1 MARPLR
7 DTRRMKAALR
17 IAALLAPLA
26 LPHAVPPAAAQT
38 PIRASATA
46 QAPATLAAR
55 IDAIIRQP
63 RYAAADWGIA
73 VVALDSGHTLY
84 AHQAGKLFQPA
95 STAKLFTAALSLATL
110 APDYRIPTRLI
121 SAAPIRHGRLDGPL
135 LLVGMGDPTL
145 GTPGANPDWAD
156 DLAAQL
162 ATRGIREIR
171 GELIADDSY
180 FAGPPL
186 GSGWEASDLLGWFA
200 APASALSVHE
210 NTVALTV
217 APAAR
222 AGEPARLDFAPA
234 AAAPP
239 LAGTLVTAPPHGH
252 DDINLYRAP
261 GDPLLHAFGSVAA
274 GTPPRSYRL
283 AIPDPARQ
291 AGEELRV
298 ALARHGMRLKGA
310 LRVLH
315 WPERDDALRANA
327 QALAEVLSPP
337 MSEILAQGLKRSQ
350 NLYLQNLLQIDG
362 VSAQAAAANQPD
374 APTGFLGSEAWGL
387 RALQALLERIG
398 IPPSSV
404 LLEEGSGLSRG
415 DLATPGAMVQL
426 LQYLAA
432 QPYAAT
438 LRGMLPVAGV
448 DGTLEWR
455 MRDGPATD
463 KVQAKTGSMTHV
475 HCLAGYVT
483 TTGGR
488 QLAFAILLNN
498 YARNPDEPRATRDI
512 DAIVELL
519 AGYRGGE

>member
-1 MARPLR
+1 MAWPLR
-7 DTRRMKAALR
+7 DTRRMKAALW

-26 LPHAVPPAAAQT
+26 LPAAAH
-38 PIRASATA
+38 PSI
-46 QAPATLAAR
+46 QAPATVQATATLAAR
-55 IDAIIRQP
+55 IDAIVRQP

-73 VVALDSGHTLY
+73 VVALDSGRTLY

-110 APDYRIPTRLI
+110 APDYRIPTRLL
-121 SAAPIRHGRLDGPL
+121 SAAAIRHGRLDGPL
-135 LLVGMGDPTL
+135 LLAGMGDPAL
-145 GTPGANPDWAD
+145 GTLGANPDWAD

-162 ATRGIREIR
+162 AARGIHEIR
-171 GELIADDSY
+171 SELIADDSY
-180 FAGPPL
+180 FTGPAL

-210 NTVALTV
+210 NTVTLTV
-217 APAAR
+217 TPAAR

-234 AAAPP
+234 VAAPP
-239 LAGTLVTAPPHGH
+239 LAGTLTTAPPHTP

-291 AGEELRV
+291 AGEELRA
-298 ALARHGMRLKGA
+298 ALARHGVRLKGA

-327 QALAEVLSPP
+327 QVLAEVLSPP

-387 RALQALLERIG
+387 RALHALLERIG

-415 DLATPGAMVQL
+415 DLVTPSAMVQL

-475 HCLAGYVT
+475 HSLAGYVT
-483 TTGGR
+483 TAGGR

-498 YARNPDEPRATRDI
+498 YDRGDGGPSANRDI
-512 DAIVELL
+512 DAIVQLL
-519 AGYRGGE
+519 AGLRDTD